1 MAIECY
7 TKQHGVFEE
16 EATKMFEEDVAN
28 AWKDINQ
35 ELIMKRT
42 VVTRPLLEMIL
53 NLARAIDFINKD
65 DDNYTHCYLGSVLD

>member
-1 MAIECY
+1 
-7 TKQHGVFEE
+7 
-16 EATKMFEEDVAN
+16 MFEEDVAN

-35 ELIMKRT
+35 ELIMKPT

-65 DDNYTHCYLGSVLD
+65 DDNYTHCYLGSVLDWGVIILKLRLLWRKKL